1 MKTIALVFDFDDTL
15 VPDSF
20 SALLRHFGLNETRFW
35 EEEVKELVK
44 QGFDPTLAY
53 LNKFMSYIGPEK
65 PMGLLSNAQL
75 KDFGATLDAHFY
87 PGLESFFQEIRELV
101 KGVSADLQ
109 VEFYIVSGGIQDLI
123 LGSKLVAKNFTGVYG
138 CRLAEDPESG
148 ALSSIKRCVTFTE
161 KTRYLFEINKGIQP
175 LDSEH
180 DPYIVNKNIPSS
192 KRRIP
197 FKNMIYVG
205 DGLTDIPCFSMLKK
219 HGGMSFGIFD
229 PGREH
234 SARRALTE
242 FLHTNRV
249 VSMHAPRYNRTD
261 ELGSLL
267 RAAVMTCA
275 SKVKLLESEAESE

>member
-1 MKTIALVFDFDDTL
+1 MKTIGLVFDFDDTL

-20 SALLRHFGLNETRFW
+20 SALLRHYGLNENHFW
-35 EEEVKELVK
+35 EVAVKELVS

-53 LNKFMSYIGPEK
+53 LTKFLSYIGPDK

-75 KDFGATLDAHFY
+75 REFGATLDAHFY
-87 PGLESFFQEIRELV
+87 PGLEGFFKEVKDLV
-101 KGVSADLQ
+101 HGVSQDLQ

-123 LGSKLVAKNFTGVYG
+123 LGSSLVAKNFTGVYG
-138 CRLAEDPESG
+138 CRLADDPVSG
-148 ALSSIKRCVTFTE
+148 ALSAIKRCVTFTE

-175 LDSEH
+175 QDSER
-180 DPYIVNKNIPSS
+180 DPYIVNKNIPTA
-192 KRRIP
+192 KRRVP

-229 PGREH
+229 PAREN

-275 SKVKLLESEAESE
+275 SNIKLLESQAESE